1 MEVIFTMSNKGSE
14 YTARR
19 DYVAG
24 LNLALSAVP
33 DFERIVYVHTNLDKE
48 YVKIW
53 NTIGWVV
60 YLDVS
65 QKSLYDIFNSVALSV
80 RGQEPDNIL
89 TDIDTIRSIVPLI
102 RQEVRRQ
109 LSEEYDKLN
118 EGL

>member
-1 MEVIFTMSNKGSE
+1 MSNNKGTA

-24 LNLALSAVP
+24 LNQALSAVP

-48 YVKIW
+48 YIKIW

-65 QKSLYDIFNSVALSV
+65 QTSLYDIFNSVALSV
-80 RGQEPDNIL
+80 RGQEPNNIL
-89 TDIDTIRSIVPLI
+89 KDLETIRGIVPLV
-102 RQEVRRQ
+102 RQEERRQ
-109 LSEEYDKLN
+109 IFEEQKKIADVK
-118 EGL
+118 GL